1 MNLLLK
7 LYINTKKS
15 FIGTKDIQAHADEMI
30 DQILDRLWQKRRS
43 QACSRSALRQR
54 TDHCLHHQRQHQRGL
69 DPDQRWGP
77 KSGHR
82 DQRAGVAAGALSH
95 VALTFGGDG
104 AHLEI
109 EDQHHGKSVPPV
121 QVVNTVG
128 AGDTFWVNTLAD
140 WALHP
145 EGAADRVT
153 ASLTLVMKAAA
164 LNCTRQGCQPPSLAE
179 LENTGLEA
187 NAIKP
192 LGALST
198 PRTWRSSP
206 AR

>member
-1 MNLLLK
+1 
-7 LYINTKKS
+7 
-15 FIGTKDIQAHADEMI
+15 
-30 DQILDRLWQKRRS
+30 
-43 QACSRSALRQR
+43 
-54 TDHCLHHQRQHQRGL
+54 
-69 DPDQRWGP
+69 
-77 KSGHR
+77 
-82 DQRAGVAAGALSH
+82 LSH